1 MTRKINNNN
10 SVELINQFLEEKD
23 FFKEYDD
30 DEIQKIKNN
39 VKMTLYKQN
48 FITLKELNME
58 NSDDFVNFFYVKND
72 QEIESLISEIRNQKN
87 INDKDQFN
95 FYYIVIIVENYKMKL
110 EVEKWKQEIRGLIK
124 KEFECKSV
132 TRVIYQI
139 IQDVQN
145 VSKEFDVRIDSRLS
159 SITVPFDNNVQNHN
173 SKSIASKVSSYVFTA
188 NLYDIANM
196 YNYIGDALFD
206 QNVRYKLKDSFDVEK
221 NILSTLSNSPEDFWY
236 LNNGVTM
243 IVSSKD
249 NINLFNPNKVVLSF
263 NKFGNI
269 SIINGAQTISTAAN
283 YFFDNSKLKDELDY
297 AQKNA
302 KVLLRVMYVNDPNTD
317 CKNYLNKISVSLNRQ
332 KPISVE
338 DIAYTSER
346 IFEINQLYKDNRD
359 QYHFY
364 ISKRGEETIKKYAY
378 SIPTLLRNY
387 VAYYQQKP
395 GDARSKSSKN
405 IIDSVLNDE
414 LKYEIDEIEFN
425 KRFKPINFVVGL
437 GSLYDKFSNSH
448 QYNIENKNTILKNG
462 KYYFLSLVIYA
473 LILKDTKPFNEN
485 HYDFSDFKY
494 TNDSYGENIDEI
506 IEVYVDAINE
516 HCQNTRLDSNDFKNQ
531 KLYSVIKNYE
541 ENKCLFDKIN
551 EFFS

>member
-1 MTRKINNNN
+1 MN
-10 SVELINQFLEEKD
+10 
-23 FFKEYDD
+23 
-30 DEIQKIKNN
+30 EIR
-39 VKMTLYKQN
+39 KQN
-48 FITLKELNME
+48 
-58 NSDDFVNFFYVKND
+58 
-72 QEIESLISEIRNQKN
+72 N
-87 INDKDQFN
+87 IKDKDQFN
-95 FYYIVIIVENYKMKL
+95 FYYVVIIVENYKMKL
-110 EVEKWKQEIRGLIK
+110 EVEEWKQEIRNLIK

-159 SITVPFDNNVQNHN
+159 SITVPFGNNFHDHN
-173 SKSIASKVSSYVFTA
+173 SKSISSKVSSYVFTA

-206 QNVRYKLKDSFDVEK
+206 QNVRYKLKDSLDVEK
-221 NILSTLSNSPEDFWY
+221 NILKTLSNNPEDFWY

-283 YFFDNSKLKDELDY
+283 YFFDNSKLKNELDY

-302 KVLLRVMYVNDPNTD
+302 KVLLRVMYVNDPNAD
-317 CKNYLNKISVSLNRQ
+317 CKNDLNKISVSLNRQ

-346 IFEINQLYKDNRD
+346 IFEINQLYNDNKD

-378 SIPTLLRNY
+378 SIPTFLRNY

-414 LKYEIDEIEFN
+414 FKYEIDEIKFN
-425 KRFKPINFVVGL
+425 KCFKPINFVIGL
-437 GSLYDKFSNSH
+437 GDLYDKFSNSH

-462 KYYFLSLVIYA
+462 KYYFLSLVMYA
-473 LILKDTKPFNEN
+473 LIQKDNIPIHDN

-494 TNDSYGENIDEI
+494 TDDSYDDSIDEI
-506 IEVYVDAINE
+506 IELYIDVINE

-531 KLYSVIKNYE
+531 KLYSDINNYE
-541 ENKCLFDKIN
+541 KNKRLFDKIN